1 MWCSAVGFI
10 VTLILS
16 LLVALLA
23 AKAQSLAKVPRI
35 GWLSS
40 GAPLS
45 EEQRQQSPFF
55 QGLRELGWVEGKNI
69 AIEQRSAEG
78 KNERLPELAAELVQL
93 RVDVIVAGDS
103 RVIPAAKDA
112 TNTIPIVMT
121 ISADPV
127 RGRLIESLTRPG
139 GNVTGLT
146 ILAPELVGKR
156 LELLREAVPGISR
169 VAVLGESVHYE
180 WSTLAEAT
188 QALGLQL
195 HAIRVD
201 SPDEFAPAF
210 AAAMRE
216 HADALL
222 VLPSPLTN
230 RSMHRIIDFA
240 AQNRLPAMYGIKA
253 YVQVGGLMAYGW
265 SIPALY
271 HRAAAYVDKI
281 LKGAKPADLPVERP
295 MKFELVINLKTAEA
309 LGITIPPL
317 VLFQADE
324 VIRVAI
330 LLLCTSGVA
339 AQNDTLSDG
348 TIVEQTQCAPNPV
361 RTCEQYVEASS
372 AGKRRRSKPRSA
384 KASVWRHP
392 PTSRQDS

>member
-10 VTLILS
+10 VTLTLS
-16 LLVALLA
+16 LLAAPLA

-40 GAPLS
+40 GSPLS

-69 AIEQRSAEG
+69 AIEQRGAEG
-78 KNERLPELAAELVQL
+78 KNERVPELAAELVQL

-103 RVIPAAKDA
+103 RVIAAAKHA

-127 RGRLIESLTRPG
+127 RVGLIESLARPG

-146 ILAPELVGKR
+146 VLAPELVGKR
-156 LELLREAVPGISR
+156 LELLKEAVPGMAR
-169 VAVLGESVHYE
+169 VAVLGESVQYE
-180 WSTLAEAT
+180 WSALAEAT
-188 QALGLQL
+188 QALRLQL

-201 SPDEFAPAF
+201 SPNEFAPAF

-230 RSMHRIIDFA
+230 RSMHRIVDFA
-240 AQNRLPAMYGIKA
+240 AQHRLPAMYGLKE
-253 YVQVGGLMAYGW
+253 YVKVGGLMAYGW

-271 HRAAAYVDKI
+271 HRAATYVDKI

-295 MKFELVINLKTAEA
+295 TKFELVINLKTAEA

-324 VIRVAI
+324 VIR
-330 LLLCTSGVA
+330 
-339 AQNDTLSDG
+339 
-348 TIVEQTQCAPNPV
+348 
-361 RTCEQYVEASS
+361 
-372 AGKRRRSKPRSA
+372 
-384 KASVWRHP
+384 
-392 PTSRQDS
+392 